1 MKKSAVY
8 LSILIMLTI
17 SNLPLF
23 AQTIERKTLTWEKR
37 KIDIG
42 AVLEEKGAVEA
53 EFFALNENQDSIYI
67 TDVFTDCG
75 CTTVEYTKDTLANGQ
90 IASLKVKFDPDQKGG
105 EFSKGIIVRTN
116 MDIYGDTLFLEGIN
130 MPIPENAEMA
140 FPHRVGTLGFRLT
153 AINMGY
159 IYTNEP
165 KVKYVEVYNFGD
177 KLIGFN
183 EVQDKLPD
191 YMSVSLEPVQLQ
203 PSQRGLL
210 VLTYD
215 GAAKN
220 DLGFFDEVINIGL
233 DQDEM
238 NLGIRVMSVV
248 YEYFQPVPKSLENRV
263 PKLGIAN
270 AEIDLKEISAN
281 IKVSKSI
288 TLSNMGQEPLNIRKV
303 SVNCDCVKIELG
315 KNDLQS
321 GETTE
326 LKFTFDP
333 KGRKGIDHKHISI
346 FSNDPLNPVRTI
358 VIRSSVK

>member
-1 MKKSAVY
+1 
-8 LSILIMLTI
+8 
-17 SNLPLF
+17 
-23 AQTIERKTLTWEKR
+23 
-37 KIDIG
+37 
-42 AVLEEKGAVEA
+42 
-53 EFFALNENQDSIYI
+53 
-67 TDVFTDCG
+67 
-75 CTTVEYTKDTLANGQ
+75 
-90 IASLKVKFDPDQKGG
+90 
-105 EFSKGIIVRTN
+105 
-116 MDIYGDTLFLEGIN
+116 
-130 MPIPENAEMA
+130 
-140 FPHRVGTLGFRLT
+140 
-153 AINMGY
+153 MGY
-159 IYTNEP
+159 IFTNEP

-177 KLIGFN
+177 SLIGFN

-191 YMSVSLEPVQLQ
+191 YMSVSLEPSRLE

-210 VLTYD
+210 VMTYD
-215 GAAKN
+215 GAGKN

-233 DQDEM
+233 DQDNM

-281 IKVSKSI
+281 NKVSRSI
-288 TLSNMGQEPLNIRKV
+288 NLTNMGQEPLNIRKV
-303 SVNCDCVKIELG
+303 SVNCECVEIELG

-326 LKFTFDP
+326 LMFTFDP